1 MATISWDYCF
11 MGSQMDAKES
21 SKDTNVTYV
30 SRDHVDRWITS
41 HPVRRKGAEKQ
52 AVEADAKDLYAAGY
66 SHFIFKSD
74 GERALKALKRAA
86 VEKYRQLAG
95 TGGEASKEI
104 RVIYEESAYGE
115 SQQNAHAERAIWEVE
130 GMARTLVFACE
141 DMHGM
146 KTQPDHPLRVW
157 AIEYAGQL
165 LSRAQKS
172 TRDGRTAWELRKGGR
187 SYNRE
192 LPAFGEAI
200 IFLKVPKRMMKLP
213 KFEDR
218 WDTGV
223 CSSRGPTRSVFS
235 HPRARSG

>member
-1 MATISWDYCF
+1 
-11 MGSQMDAKES
+11 
-21 SKDTNVTYV
+21 
-30 SRDHVDRWITS
+30 
-41 HPVRRKGAEKQ
+41 
-52 AVEADAKDLYAAGY
+52 
-66 SHFIFKSD
+66 
-74 GERALKALKRAA
+74 
-86 VEKYRQLAG
+86 
-95 TGGEASKEI
+95 
-104 RVIYEESAYGE
+104 
-115 SQQNAHAERAIWEVE
+115 
-130 GMARTLVFACE
+130 MARILVFACE

-200 IFLKVPKRMMKLP
+200 IFLKVPRRMMKLP

-223 CSSRGPTRSVFS
+223 YVGLVEGTNEIRVLTPKGALRVNSVKRLPQAQRRDPELVKVVVGLPWEPVPS
-235 HPRARSG
+235 GAPRPKRVGVSFVPVVPEEEAPERVQPRREEVAPRQYYIRRKVELVLYGYTEGCPGCDAA